1 MTVDYTFA
9 PILLDASPIPSR
21 FVAPLDSPTGGV
33 WLESRPVASV
43 PVSWDRGQSIM
54 AIVIGGH
61 LYVGPE
67 IRAGGRSEAE
77 EIAARLSYG
86 GQPVTVDGFLVEE
99 FPAALADPA
108 RRAEIK
114 GAIAAEVRRAIDGG
128 PRE

>member
-1 MTVDYTFA
+1 MSDIAKHVTNDDKPGLYVTRYRNPHD
-9 PILLDASPIPSR
+9 
-21 FVAPLDSPTGGV
+21 
-33 WLESRPVASV
+33 
-43 PVSWDRGQSIM
+43 
-54 AIVIGGH
+54 GH